1 MVEKS
6 IDFCSRFKTFGSMD
20 PHRPVED
27 VAYAVARFFQN
38 GGSVHNYY
46 MVSYLGSLDTEI
58 L

>member
-1 MVEKS
+1 
-6 IDFCSRFKTFGSMD
+6 MD